1 MGATKRYAELL
12 CLNKSISSSTNFL
25 IVRFGN
31 VLGSSGSVIPLFMEQ
46 INQNREITITDKN
59 IERFFMSI
67 VEASQLVISSSKIGK
82 SGDIFILDMGKS
94 IKILKLAKDL
104 IKYLGFSLS
113 EIKIKF
119 IGLRAGEKLYEE
131 LLIGNN
137 VTGTEHPRIM
147 RAEETMLPPE
157 ELEIKLH
164 QLEKACH
171 EFDIELIRKILSESE
186 TSYDSTNEKI
196 VNTWSKKD
204 NQ

>member
-1 MGATKRYAELL
+1 M
-12 CLNKSISSSTNFL
+12 

-104 IKYLGFSLS
+104 IKYLGFGLN

-131 LLIGNN
+131 LNYNYEKLSNTDINKIKVARINN
-137 VTGTEHPRIM
+137 SKLKNLLDK
-147 RAEETMLPPE
+147 LPIDHKGVNQE
-157 ELEIKLH
+157 NIKKFLKKS
-164 QLEKACH
+164 L
-171 EFDIELIRKILSESE
+171 
-186 TSYDSTNEKI
+186 NEYRLY
-196 VNTWSKKD
+196 
-204 NQ
+204 